1 MRHIYTNACSFGSF
15 PLTALHHLLLEYT
28 LSIRSPFMDMWVI
41 SSFGLLQDAAANT
54 PVPSPDSRDRVS
66 RKVPP
71 DASDA
76 RAHVGNDAT
85 HMEGMEG
92 GYRACRAL
100 IPGTAV
106 AHSLGAERMA
116 QSVGTA
122 APDET
127 HHPVTPAFLPPQL
140 LLLTKP
146 PYCQAFCTTNSGH
159 LTIRSLLFLTTN
171 ETEPSFPVNCSLLL
185 LPPLL

>member
-1 MRHIYTNACSFGSF
+1 MMRHIYTDACSFGSF

-92 GYRACRAL
+92 GYRACKAL

-106 AHSLGAERMA
+106 AHSLGAERMEHRA
-116 QSVGTA
+116 WARHPQMRPTTPSLQPSCHPSSSSSPNHHIVRLS
-122 APDET
+122 APQT
-127 HHPVTPAFLPPQL
+127 VVILQ
-140 LLLTKP
+140 
-146 PYCQAFCTTNSGH
+146 
-159 LTIRSLLFLTTN
+159 
-171 ETEPSFPVNCSLLL
+171 
-185 LPPLL
+185 